1 MQFKYLILILWTEE
15 ISWDAEEYYLQ
26 HVKRGLD
33 KGRKRFPNPSFGE
46 ISKPVTIVDKEGR
59 ILAWY
64 LPGLLSPEQLVS
76 FSFLTYLRFS

>member
-1 MQFKYLILILWTEE
+1 MQFKYLILILWTVE
-15 ISWDAEEYYLQ
+15 ISWDAEEYYSK

-33 KGRKRFPNPSFGE
+33 KGRIKFPNPSFGE

-64 LPGLLSPEQLVS
+64 LPGLLSQEQLVS